1 MAEIV
6 LVHGAWHGPWCWDQ
20 VAGSL
25 RERGHNVHA
34 ITLPGHDQPGTSTRI
49 WHRISAYLAE
59 VDRAVTAC
67 PEPPLLVGH
76 SMGGY
81 LTQRYLEDHE
91 AAAGVLVA
99 SASHRGALPA
109 NLRILRRLPRT
120 TLSSMA
126 RFDYHRL
133 VSTRERVHEL
143 FFSPDTPAAV
153 IDDTAARMQS
163 ESALAIMTMLVRPP
177 RFRKVTTPIHVI
189 SAEGDTIFPV
199 AEQRSLA
206 RAYGAVPTVLP
217 GGHDL
222 MLDTTWPQLA
232 DAIDRLALP

>member
-1 MAEIV
+1 MADIV

-25 RERGHNVHA
+25 RERGHTVEA
-34 ITLPGHDQPGTSTRI
+34 VTLPGHDQPGTTTRI
-49 WHRISAYLAE
+49 WNRISEYLAE
-59 VDRAVTAC
+59 VDRAVRTCAA
-67 PEPPLLVGH
+67 PPLLVGH

-81 LTQRYLEDHE
+81 LTQRYLEEHT
-91 AAAGVLVA
+91 AAGGVLVA

-109 NLRILRRLPRT
+109 NLRILRRIPGA
-120 TLSSMA
+120 TLSAMA
-126 RFDYHRL
+126 LFDYHRL
-133 VSTRERVHEL
+133 VATRDRVHEL

-153 IDDTAARMQS
+153 IDDTAERLQS

-177 RFRKVTTPIHVI
+177 RPKKVTTPIHVI

-206 RAYGAVPTVLP
+206 QAYGAEQTVIA

-232 DAIDRLALP
+232 DAIDRLA